1 MGPWPRLSQSLE
13 GPLSSR
19 DPEAREPLD
28 RAALKA
34 GAVLDLLVLGKKCS
48 WVESAPAR
56 PTEMSRKQR
65 CVGLGPASLP
75 TKQGQRRVNC
85 REEDCSATGKVFTDL
100 TLEVN
105 RAPEPVRQR
114 GHLGSQCQAC
124 SQ

>member
-34 GAVLDLLVLGKKCS
+34 GAVLDLPVLGKKCS

-65 CVGLGPASLP
+65 CMGPGASFPAVEAGTKEGQLLGGGL
-75 TKQGQRRVNC
+75 QRHRK
-85 REEDCSATGKVFTDL
+85 GF
-100 TLEVN
+100 
-105 RAPEPVRQR
+105 
-114 GHLGSQCQAC
+114 H
-124 SQ
+124 